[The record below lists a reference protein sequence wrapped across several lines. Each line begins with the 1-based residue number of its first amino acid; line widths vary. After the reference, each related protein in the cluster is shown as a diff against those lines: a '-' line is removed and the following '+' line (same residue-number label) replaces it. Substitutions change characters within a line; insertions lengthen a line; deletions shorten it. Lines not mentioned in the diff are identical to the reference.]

1 MDWKDTTG
9 YRQGDKKRIP
19 KTYTAKGRNLSVTVH
34 IYMEQWELTCHELN
48 ISKKPLKA
56 DSKEGAQ
63 KEALEWLETVIK
75 AYTNDM
81 TDISIH
87 NS

>member
-56 DSKEGAQ
+56 D
-63 KEALEWLETVIK
+63 
-75 AYTNDM
+75 
-81 TDISIH
+81 
-87 NS
+87 